1 MAISQEL
8 WLKAKA
14 LFEQGLSLNEI
25 ELETEINR
33 STISK
38 KAKTEDWVNG
48 IIIKNGNLRPKFNN
62 QEQQDGFLYVVSF
75 IDTLGNIFYKIGIAK
90 DHRSRLATHQTSIP
104 FELKIELICYV
115 QNMRND
121 EKELHQIF
129 KEKRIRGEWFKLDKE
144 DIIIIKKYLL
154 KV

>member
-38 KAKTEDWVNG
+38 KAKQEDWVKG
-48 IIIKNGNLRPKFNN
+48 

-75 IDTLGNIFYKIGIAK
+75 IDTSGNIFYKIGIAK

-104 FELKIELICYV
+104 FELKIELIC
-115 QNMRND
+115 
-121 EKELHQIF
+121 
-129 KEKRIRGEWFKLDKE
+129 LDKE

>member
-1 MAISQEL
+1 MAISQDK
-8 WLKAKA
+8 WNKAKA
-14 LFEQGLSLNEI
+14 LFEQGLSLSQI
-25 ELETEINR
+25 EDETEINKT
-33 STISK
+33 SISK
-38 KAKTEDWVNG
+38 KAKNENWLKG

-75 IDTLGNIFYKIGIAK
+75 IDTSDNIFYKIGIAK
-90 DHRSRLATHQTSIP
+90 DHRSRLATRQTSIP
-104 FELKIELICYV
+104 FDLKIELICYV